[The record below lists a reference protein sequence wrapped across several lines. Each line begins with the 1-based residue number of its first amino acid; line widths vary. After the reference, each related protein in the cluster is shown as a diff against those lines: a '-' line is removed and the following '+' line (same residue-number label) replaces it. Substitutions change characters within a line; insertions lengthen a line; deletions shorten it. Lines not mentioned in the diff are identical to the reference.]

1 MADGISIEFET
12 KEVESMIKG
21 LLKKVH
27 NPEKLMRTFKRW
39 IHVQTMLMLG
49 EGMPRPDKG
58 MVRGVKWPK
67 LKESTVKQKKA
78 LVKRGK
84 AIVAERP
91 MVRTGDF
98 RDSLKVL
105 ESNKKGFVYG
115 TRIKKNGFAYP
126 GHHNKGNFPWLFL
139 NKQDYA
145 QMAKAT
151 TDYLKGKLKGYK
163 SYTKG

>member
-21 LLKKVH
+21 LLRKVN
-27 NPEKLMRTFKRW
+27 NPDKLMKLFKRW
-39 IHVQTMLMLG
+39 IHAQTMKMFRG
-49 EGMPRPDKG
+49 RRPDKG
-58 MVRGVKWPK
+58 MIRGAKWPK

-84 AIVAERP
+84 AIVAARP
-91 MVRTGDF
+91 MVRTGKT

-115 TRIKKNGFAYP
+115 TRVKEKGFAYP
-126 GHHNKGNFPWLFL
+126 GHWNKGKFPWLFL

-151 TDYLKGKLKGYK
+151 TDFLKGKLKNFK
-163 SYTKG
+163 AYTKG

>member
-12 KEVESMIKG
+12 REVESMIKG

-27 NPEKLMRTFKRW
+27 NPVKLMKTLERW
-39 IHVQTMLMLG
+39 IHAQTMKMFRG
-49 EGMPRPDKG
+49 RRPDKG
-58 MVRGVKWPK
+58 MIRGVKWSK
-67 LKESTVKQKKA
+67 LKESTVKAKKA

-84 AIVAERP
+84 AIVAARP
-91 MVRTGDF
+91 MVRTGRT

-115 TRIKKNGFAYP
+115 TRVKEKGFAYP

-151 TDYLKGKLKGYK
+151 TDYLKGKLRNYK